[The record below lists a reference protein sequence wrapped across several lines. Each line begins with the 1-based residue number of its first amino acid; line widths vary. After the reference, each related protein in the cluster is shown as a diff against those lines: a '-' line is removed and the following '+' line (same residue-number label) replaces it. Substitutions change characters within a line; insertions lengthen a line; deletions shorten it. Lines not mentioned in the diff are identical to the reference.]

1 MLETILQVCHLLP
14 QSLDA
19 CVNGIINSRLN
30 LLHKEGLG
38 NLTEVIQNELY
49 SKAHANKFLNYSL
62 PLQDPLGGDSVNKVV
77 LNVIHHTPQQLQKV
91 LSGRTTEA
99 ESLHKVTM
107 AIVDRHQMRST
118 ILKNF
123 EAVEVYIGR
132 PRTPKFCRI
141 KVINL
146 RLIKKSKEGCGLTH
160 RVRNCGRTVA
170 HLKLRRGSG
179 RWTYQEN
186 MKHGVRNHELR
197 RTNSQ

>member
-49 SKAHANKFLNYSL
+49 SKAHANKFLNCSL

-91 LSGRTTEA
+91 LPGRTTEA
-99 ESLHKVTM
+99 ESLHEVTTTT
-107 AIVDRHQMRST
+107 IDRLQMRST

-123 EAVEVYIGR
+123 EAVEV
-132 PRTPKFCRI
+132 
-141 KVINL
+141 
-146 RLIKKSKEGCGLTH
+146 
-160 RVRNCGRTVA
+160 
-170 HLKLRRGSG
+170 
-179 RWTYQEN
+179 
-186 MKHGVRNHELR
+186 
-197 RTNSQ
+197 